1 VLTEGEVAMRLKTLC
16 EQLLDLPTD
25 GHEPWLRADWQV
37 RFGLIANKG
46 EATLSGLRSQLE

>member
-1 VLTEGEVAMRLKTLC
+1 MRLKTLC